1 MSGGVH
7 LGDACRISRGPLQ
20 HGSLGVGWAVHG
32 ARHGEAPGA
41 PRRVSMGHL
50 SCIDCGQLC
59 ILLVGS
65 LHVLC
70 SGTERRRVNTQ
81 SSLSPLGGLRPR
93 AGSFEVV
100 GMGGQQDPLGVS

>member
-1 MSGGVH
+1 MA
-7 LGDACRISRGPLQ
+7 L
-20 HGSLGVGWAVHG
+20 WAVRG
-32 ARHGEAPGA
+32 ARHGGAPGA
-41 PRRVSMGHL
+41 PGRVSMGHL

-81 SSLSPLGGLRPR
+81 SSPSPLGGLCPG
-93 AGSFEVV
+93 AGSCEVV
-100 GMGGQQDPLGVS
+100 GMGGQQDPLGA